1 MLAHEVDS
9 RQIQLTSAR
18 LQVARLLVV
27 EVDGCALH
35 LGNLV
40 LAVANL
46 VHLFVFARLMLV
58 DALLLRL
65 EVLEHEGLEDA
76 EAQVRVP
83 LQNLQ
88 YEKRG
93 QDVLLADLT
102 QGFDQELVIAL
113 VVSIGLVAEVGQRL
127 DPHVAIDWLV
137 LEDKGV
143 ALADL

>member
-1 MLAHEVDS
+1 MLAHKVDS
-9 RQIQLTSAR
+9 RQIQLPSAR

-27 EVDGCALH
+27 EVDGSALH
-35 LGNLV
+35 LGNFV
-40 LAVANL
+40 LAVADL
-46 VHLFVFARLMLV
+46 VHLFVLACLMLV

-83 LQNLQ
+83 LQDLQ
-88 YEKRG
+88 YEKRR